1 MKRLAGI
8 FGSITF
14 RLALAYTLIF
24 GISVGA
30 LFYFVYF
37 STTSFVI
44 QQKEAAIEAD
54 VTGFQETFERSGVT
68 GLIIA
73 INRRAGSGA
82 NRDGIYL
89 LVDSVGNTLAG
100 NLRNWPRNAVA
111 DDIWVNFTINDLRQ
125 AEPEIADVRAK
136 QYVIPGGQQNYML
149 LVGRDVRDAREFRS
163 RLLDSVNVGLGITL
177 ALGVLGGFIFSRTIM
192 RRIEAITRTCRSIM
206 SGDLSQRVAVSR
218 QNDELGQL
226 SLSINGM
233 LDQIER
239 LMSGMRQVS
248 DNVAH
253 DLRTPL
259 TRLRSRLESALRHM
273 DDPGERETIEGAI
286 ADADSLLA
294 TFAALLRI
302 ARAEAGS
309 QRNFIDIKLD
319 ALAEEVADLYSPLA
333 EEKGLN
339 FVTQF
344 EPGVIAR
351 GDPNLIA
358 QALANLIDNAV
369 KYTQAGSVTVAVTEK
384 DGRPALVVADTGPG
398 VPPAFRGKVLE
409 RLFRMEQ
416 SRTSPGSGLG
426 LSLVA
431 AVAKS
436 HGLELTLEDN
446 TPGLRVILRFPEQ
459 GRASQGKADDMKA
472 SKTQPTKPAPASEP
486 EVEPESK
493 SKDAILPADAE
504 AA

>member
-1 MKRLAGI
+1 MKRLIRI
-8 FGSITF
+8 FGSMTF

-37 STTSFVI
+37 SSVGFIV

-73 INRRAGSGA
+73 VNRRANGPTS
-82 NRDGIYL
+82 RDGIYI
-89 LVDSVGNTLAG
+89 LVDSVGNQLAG
-100 NLRNWPRNAVA
+100 NLRSWPRNIVP
-111 DDIWVNFTINDLRQ
+111 DDIWLNFTINDMRR
-125 AEPEIADVRAK
+125 AEAEIADVRAK
-136 QYVIPGGQQNYML
+136 QYIIPGNYML
-149 LVGRDVRDAREFRS
+149 IVGRDVRDAREFRS
-163 RLLDSVNVGLGITL
+163 RLLDSLNVGLGITL
-177 ALGVLGGFIFSRTIM
+177 ALGVLGGFLFSRAIM
-192 RRIEAITRTCRSIM
+192 RRIETITRTCRKIM

-226 SLSINGM
+226 SLSINAM

-239 LMSGMRQVS
+239 LMRGMQQVS

-273 DDPGERETIEGAI
+273 DEPAERETIEGAI

-309 QRNFIDIKLD
+309 QRNFVDINLH
-319 ALAEEVADLYSPLA
+319 ALAEDVVDLYGPLA
-333 EEKGLN
+333 EEKGLDFAVHLREN
-339 FVTQF
+339 LT
-344 EPGVIAR
+344 AR
-351 GDPNLIA
+351 GDPNLIG
-358 QALANLIDNAV
+358 QALANLIDNAI
-369 KYTQAGSVTVAVTEK
+369 KYTTEGGVTVALTES
-384 DGRPALVVADTGPG
+384 DGRPAFIVSDTGPG
-398 VPPAFRGKVLE
+398 VPEAYRDKVLE
-409 RLFRMEQ
+409 RLFRLEQ

-426 LSLVA
+426 LSLVS

-436 HGLELTLEDN
+436 HGLDLKLEDN
-446 TPGLRVILRFPEQ
+446 RPGLRVTLQF
-459 GRASQGKADDMKA
+459 
-472 SKTQPTKPAPASEP
+472 PAPRVAEGNNTDTMS
-486 EVEPESK
+486 SK
-493 SKDAILPADAE
+493 SAKDVPAEKAAAEKALPKKTPADAE

>member
-1 MKRLAGI
+1 MKRLADI
-8 FGSITF
+8 LSSITF
-14 RLALAYTLIF
+14 KLALIYTLIF
-24 GISVGA
+24 GVSVGV

-37 STTSFVI
+37 STTGFVI

-73 INRRAGSGA
+73 VNRRASSGTS
-82 NRDGIYL
+82 RDGIYL
-89 LVDSVGNTLAG
+89 LVDSVGSTLAG
-100 NLRNWPRNAVA
+100 NLRSWPRNAVA
-111 DDIWVNFTINDLRQ
+111 DDLWVNFTINDLRR
-125 AEPEIADVRAK
+125 AEAETADVRAK
-136 QYVIPGGQQNYML
+136 QYVVQGGQQNYML
-149 LVGRDVRDAREFRS
+149 LVGRDVRDAREFRG
-163 RLLDSVNVGLGITL
+163 RLLDSLNVGLAITL
-177 ALGVLGGFIFSRTIM
+177 ALGVFGGLIFSSTIM
-192 RRIEAITRTCRSIM
+192 RRIAAITRTCRSIM
-206 SGDLSQRVAVSR
+206 SGDLSQRVPVTS

-226 SLSINGM
+226 SGSINAM

-239 LMSGMRQVS
+239 LMNGMRQVS

-273 DDPGERETIEGAI
+273 DDPSERETIEGAI

-309 QRNFIDIKLD
+309 QRNFVDINLN
-319 ALAEEVADLYSPLA
+319 ALAEEVVDLYGPLA
-333 EEKGLN
+333 EEKGLE

-344 EPGVIAR
+344 DEGLSAR

-369 KYTQAGSVTVAVTEK
+369 KYTQKGAVTVALTQR
-384 DGRPALVVADTGPG
+384 DGRPAFIVADTGPG
-398 VPPAFRGKVLE
+398 IPEAYRGKVLE
-409 RLFRMEQ
+409 RLFRLEQ

-426 LSLVA
+426 LSLVS

-436 HGLELTLEDN
+436 HGLDLKLEDN
-446 TPGLRVILRFPEQ
+446 MPGLRVVLRFPAHL
-459 GRASQGKADDMKA
+459 ASAGETKSDVKA
-472 SKTQPTKPAPASEP
+472 QKPAAAKPRPDS
-486 EVEPESK
+486 PESK
-493 SKDAILPADAE
+493 PAGAQ

>member
-8 FGSITF
+8 LSSITF
-14 RLALAYTLIF
+14 KLALIYTLIF
-24 GISVGA
+24 GVSVGV

-37 STTSFVI
+37 STTGFVV

-73 INRRAGSGA
+73 VNRRASPGT

-100 NLRNWPRNAVA
+100 NLRSWPRNAVA
-111 DDIWVNFTINDLRQ
+111 DDLWVNFTINDLRR
-125 AEPEIADVRAK
+125 AEAETADVRAK
-136 QYVIPGGQQNYML
+136 QYVVQGGQQNYML

-163 RLLDSVNVGLGITL
+163 RLLDSLNVGLAITL
-177 ALGVLGGFIFSRTIM
+177 ALGVFGGLIFSSTIM
-192 RRIEAITRTCRSIM
+192 RRIAAITRTCRRIM

-226 SLSINGM
+226 SLSINAM

-239 LMSGMRQVS
+239 LMNGMRQVS

-273 DDPGERETIEGAI
+273 DNPAERETIEGAI

-309 QRNFIDIKLD
+309 QRNFVDINLN
-319 ALAEEVADLYSPLA
+319 ALAEEVVDLYGPLA
-333 EEKGLN
+333 EEKGLE

-344 EPGVIAR
+344 DEGLTAR

-369 KYTQAGSVTVAVTEK
+369 KYTQKGAVTVALSQIE
-384 DGRPALVVADTGPG
+384 GRPAFVVADTGPG
-398 VPPAFRGKVLE
+398 VPEAYRGKVLE
-409 RLFRMEQ
+409 RLFRLEQ

-436 HGLELTLEDN
+436 HGLDLRLEDN
-446 TPGLRVILRFPEQ
+446 MPGLRVVLRFPAHLATVGEGKGDAKAPKPQ
-459 GRASQGKADDMKA
+459 AKPRPEAASE
-472 SKTQPTKPAPASEP
+472 TKP
-486 EVEPESK
+486 
-493 SKDAILPADAE
+493 PADAQ

>member
-1 MKRLAGI
+1 MRRLARI
-8 FGSITF
+8 FGSTTF

-30 LFYFVYF
+30 LFYFVYY
-37 STTSFVI
+37 STTGFVA

-54 VTGFQETFERSGVT
+54 VTGFQEIFERSGVT

-73 INRRAGSGA
+73 INRRANPDI

-100 NLRNWPRNAVA
+100 NLRSWPRNAVA
-111 DDIWVNFTINDLRQ
+111 DDLWVNFTTDMRR
-125 AEPEIADVRAK
+125 AEADIADVRAK
-136 QYVIPGGQQNYML
+136 QYIIPGGQQNYML
-149 LVGRDVRDAREFRS
+149 LVGRNVRDAREFRR
-163 RLLDSVNVGLGITL
+163 RLLDSLNIGLGITL

-192 RRIEAITRTCRSIM
+192 SRIEAITRTCRSIM
-206 SGDLSQRVAVSR
+206 SGNLSQRVEVSR
-218 QNDELGQL
+218 GNDELGQL
-226 SLSINGM
+226 SLTINAM
-233 LDQIER
+233 LDQIQR
-239 LMSGMRQVS
+239 LMAGMQQVS

-273 DDPGERETIEGAI
+273 RDPAERDAIEGAV

-302 ARAEAGS
+302 ARAEAGL
-309 QRNFIDIKLD
+309 QRNFVDIDLH
-319 ALAEEVADLYSPLA
+319 ALAEEVADLYGPLA

-344 EPGVIAR
+344 QPGLIGR

-369 KYTQAGSVTVAVTEK
+369 KYTDQGSVSVALTLK
-384 DGRPALVVADTGPG
+384 GGTPAFIVADTGPG
-398 VPPAFRGKVLE
+398 VPEAYRDRVLD
-409 RLFRMEQ
+409 RLFRLEQ

-436 HGLELTLEDN
+436 HGLELKLEDN
-446 TPGLRVILRFPEQ
+446 TPGLRVVLRFPP
-459 GRASQGKADDMKA
+459 STSGKTAKLGTEKA
-472 SKTQPTKPAPASEP
+472 KPLLEKPTAT
-486 EVEPESK
+486 
-493 SKDAILPADAE
+493 PADSNAQGVD
-504 AA
+504 AG

>member
-14 RLALAYTLIF
+14 RLALAYALIF
-24 GISVGA
+24 GVSVGA

-37 STTSFVI
+37 STTSFVV

-54 VTGFQETFERSGVT
+54 VTGFQETFERAGVT

-73 INRRAGSGA
+73 VNRRAGTGT

-89 LVDSVGNTLAG
+89 LVDSLGNTLAG
-100 NLRNWPRNAVA
+100 NLHNWPSNAVA
-111 DDIWVNFTINDLRQ
+111 DDIWINFTINDLRR

-163 RLLDSVNVGLGITL
+163 RLLDSLNVGLAITL
-177 ALGVLGGFIFSRTIM
+177 ALGILGGFIFSRTIM

-226 SLSINGM
+226 SVSINAM

-239 LMSGMRQVS
+239 LMNGMRQVS

-273 DDPGERETIEGAI
+273 NDPSERETIEGAI

-309 QRNFIDIKLD
+309 QRSFAKIDLNAI
-319 ALAEEVADLYSPLA
+319 AENVADMYSPLA
-333 EEKGLN
+333 EEKGLG
-339 FVTQF
+339 FVTDFQ
-344 EPGVIAR
+344 PGLTAR

-358 QALANLIDNAV
+358 QALANLLDNAV
-369 KYTQAGSVTVAVTEK
+369 KYTQQGHVTLSLSQQ
-384 DGRPALVVADTGPG
+384 DNRPVFVVADSGPG
-398 VPPAFRGKVLE
+398 VPPAYRGKVLE
-409 RLFRMEQ
+409 RLFRLEQ

-436 HGLELTLEDN
+436 HGLDLTLDDN
-446 TPGLRVILRFPEQ
+446 MPGLRVTLRFPAQQAAVSEQ
-459 GRASQGKADDMKA
+459 KSADGKAPKA
-472 SKTQPTKPAPASEP
+472 PSPKALPAPDGSAP
-486 EVEPESK
+486 KV
-493 SKDAILPADAE
+493 PADA
-504 AA
+504 AVA

>member
-1 MKRLAGI
+1 MKRLASI
-8 FGSITF
+8 IGSTTF
-14 RLALAYTLIF
+14 RLALIYTLIF
-24 GISVGA
+24 GASVAA

-44 QQKEAAIEAD
+44 SQKEAAIEAD

-73 INRRAGSGA
+73 INRRTNT
-82 NRDGIYL
+82 NRDGIYAL
-89 LVDSVGNTLAG
+89 ADSVGNTLAG
-100 NLRNWPRNAVA
+100 NLRNWPRNAVP
-111 DDIWVNFTINDLRQ
+111 DDLWVNFTINDMRRS
-125 AEPEIADVRAK
+125 EPETADVRAR
-136 QYVIPGGQQNYML
+136 QFVVQGGQQSYML

-163 RLLDSVNVGLGITL
+163 RLLDSLNVGLAITL
-177 ALGVLGGFIFSRTIM
+177 ALGVLGGFIFSSTVM
-192 RRIEAITRTCRSIM
+192 RRIQAITRTCRNIM

-226 SLSINGM
+226 SLSINAM

-239 LMSGMRQVS
+239 LMNGMRQVS

-259 TRLRSRLESALRHM
+259 TRLRSRLESAARHM
-273 DDPGERETIEGAI
+273 DDPAERETIEGAI

-302 ARAEAGS
+302 ARAEAGM
-309 QRNFIDIKLD
+309 QRNFVDINLNG
-319 ALAEEVADLYSPLA
+319 LAEEVVDLYGPLA
-333 EEKGLN
+333 EDKGLE

-351 GDPNLIA
+351 GDPNLIG
-358 QALANLIDNAV
+358 QALANLLDNAI
-369 KYTQAGSVTVAVTEK
+369 KYTEKGSVTVALTK
-384 DGRPALVVADTGPG
+384 HGGRPAIVVADTGPG
-398 VPPAFRGKVLE
+398 VPAAFREKVLE
-409 RLFRMEQ
+409 RLFRLEQ

-436 HGLELTLEDN
+436 HGLELKLEDN
-446 TPGLRVILRFPEQ
+446 MPGLRVILRFPVQ
-459 GRASQGKADDMKA
+459 
-472 SKTQPTKPAPASEP
+472 QPAALPKPAETKAPKLLAAKARPEDEPKPVPAG
-486 EVEPESK
+486 
-493 SKDAILPADAE
+493 AE